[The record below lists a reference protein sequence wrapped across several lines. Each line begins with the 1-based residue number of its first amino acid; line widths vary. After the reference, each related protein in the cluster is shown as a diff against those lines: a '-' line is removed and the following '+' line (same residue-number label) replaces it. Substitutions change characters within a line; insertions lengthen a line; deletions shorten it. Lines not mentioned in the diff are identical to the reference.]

1 MIKGHGVD
9 IIEISRIREM
19 CERHG
24 DRFVERVFTAR
35 EAGYCREHKDPYPR
49 FAARFAAK
57 EAALKVVGT
66 GWRDGIAWTDVE
78 VVNAPSGAPTL
89 RVSGLVKARAR
100 ELGIECWSISL
111 SHSRD
116 FAVASVIGTGV
127 M

>member
-1 MIKGHGVD
+1 MIKGHGID

-19 CERHG
+19 LERHG

-35 EAGYCREHKDPYPR
+35 EAGYCREHRDPVPR

-57 EAALKVVGT
+57 EAALKVIGT

-78 VVNAPSGAPTL
+78 VVNEPSGAPTL
-89 RVSGLVKARAR
+89 RVCGLVETRAR
-100 ELGIECWSISL
+100 ELGILRWTISL

-127 M
+127 E